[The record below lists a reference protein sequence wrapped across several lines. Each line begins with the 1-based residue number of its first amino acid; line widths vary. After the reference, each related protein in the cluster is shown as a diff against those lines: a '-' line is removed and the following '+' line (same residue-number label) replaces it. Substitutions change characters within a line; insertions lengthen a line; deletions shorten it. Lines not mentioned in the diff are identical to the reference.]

1 MSSRSENERDTGED
15 EYQDEY
21 LDSDED
27 QDFGSDEEEHG
38 NDEAEAEAEIEDEE
52 ESELRPMSHGR
63 KRPATASPPLPPP
76 RKRGRPKGS
85 KNKPKATPKDSRA
98 QGKQAA
104 KKVKKLSNVKVKR
117 QKKTT
122 QRQLIS
128 ITYTR
133 PRITVAC
140 VSAYVGPD
148 VATFD
153 ANWTH
158 ADERAQG
165 YEGSA
170 EKRAISKMTLGSHGR
185 QLTFWK
191 VCLSVCQRSPFDILS
206 SRRGLCYLPSK
217 VTDKTSMA
225 VWDQMFCRE
234 FADIMS
240 HHVWNGDIDVLV
252 TLLQYTVICRTDDRR
267 RWQVPT
273 TMVEAGPTVR
283 LRTELQTYLA
293 PLPTSIHELHKDI
306 RDNRIPAIIH
316 CPLSNLIM
324 TIAEVEAD
332 RRESGHYTRWNTVKQ
347 FHDGYEMY
355 GATIADLGI
364 IKEAIKMFS
373 KTSTEASFD
382 AFKKINKLGREE
394 VTIAQFR
401 SLMRRAWLQEKRLI
415 HCDKGLNGGSGTQ
428 PAKVAATV
436 RVLTDSRRVE
446 YEEVQDEVM
455 SEVPSRA
462 DGRDTGTSNPGEDI
476 DPPTFSDGAEDDF
489 DDGGY
494 GGGYEGGFDDRSD
507 GLASGD
513 DQDMG
518 DAPETQPGGDPR
530 SELPEEGSVPSESIA
545 PTQIEDEMLG
555 EPSFIDTLQSTPP
568 ASSVHEPDHHHQ
580 DPDQPLQSVESSLGS
595 TSFEPLVPHVKPLVA
610 PPLNAGRF
618 ASGVGSA
625 GFGKGVVGYRKARDL
640 REWENIEAITL
651 VLKKL

>member
-117 QKKTT
+117 QKETT

-185 QLTFWK
+185 QLTFW
-191 VCLSVCQRSPFDILS
+191 
-206 SRRGLCYLPSK
+206 K

-306 RDNRIPAIIH
+306 RDNRSPAIIH
-316 CPLSNLIM
+316 CPLSNLMM

-347 FHDGYEMY
+347 FHDGYEVY
-355 GATIADLGI
+355 GVTIADLGI
-364 IKEAIKMFS
+364 IKEAIEMFS

-415 HCDKGLNGGSGTQ
+415 HCDK
-428 PAKVAATV
+428 
-436 RVLTDSRRVE
+436 DSRRVEYEEVDE

-462 DGRDTGTSNPGEDI
+462 DGRDTGASNPGEDI

-640 REWENIEAITL
+640 REWENVEAITL